1 MPHDHA
7 HDDHDHFDR
16 SDRGHGHHDH
26 ARGASPGQ
34 LRIALV
40 ATACVAVLEVGGGFA
55 SGSLA
60 LISDAAHVTM
70 DVIALVIAL
79 IVSLN
84 AQRPATVTQTF
95 GFARLEIL
103 GALANGGLLF
113 GVTIAIAIEAVQRF
127 LHPVVP
133 EGSLMIGVAAI
144 GLVVNLAVGLV
155 LLRGAASDLNT
166 RAALVH
172 VAGDALGAIV
182 VVVGGGMIVLTHQA
196 WIDPLLS
203 LFVGAI
209 IIAGVVSIFRSAAH
223 VLLESAPAHAE
234 IPIVRDRLRRFTG
247 VVDVHDLHVWTIG
260 SGSHV
265 LSAHVV
271 LEDKR
276 ISEASAVLRDIDAAM
291 RSDFDIG
298 HVTLQF
304 ECESCEPDEAIIC
317 TQKNSPSLISAQ

>member
-1 MPHDHA
+1 MPHDDH
-7 HDDHDHFDR
+7 HDRHEHDHDHHA
-16 SDRGHGHHDH
+16 GYDH
-26 ARGASPGQ
+26 ARGASPGR
-34 LRIALV
+34 LRTALA
-40 ATACVAVLEVGGGFA
+40 ATACVAVLELCGGFA

-70 DVIALVIAL
+70 DVVALIIAL
-79 IVSLN
+79 IASLH
-84 AQRPATVTQTF
+84 AQRPATTTQTF

-113 GVTIAIAIEAVQRF
+113 GVTIAIAIEAVGRF
-127 LHPVVP
+127 IHPVEPAGV
-133 EGSLMIGVAAI
+133 LMIVVAAI
-144 GLVVNLAVGLV
+144 GLAVNLAVGLL
-155 LLRGAASDLNT
+155 LLRGAADDLNT

-172 VAGDALGAIV
+172 VAGDALGAVV
-182 VVVGGGMIVLTHQA
+182 VVVGGAMIVLTHQA

-203 LFVGAI
+203 LVVGAI

-223 VLLESAPAHAE
+223 VLLESAPAHAK
-234 IPIVRDRLRRFTG
+234 IPTVRDRLRRFAG

-260 SGSHV
+260 SGNHV

-276 ISEASAVLRDIDAAM
+276 ISEASSVLRDIDAAM
-291 RSDFDIG
+291 RNDFDIG

-304 ECESCEPDEAIIC
+304 ECETCEPDEAIIC
-317 TQKNSPSLISAQ
+317 TQVNSPPVISAL

>member
-1 MPHDHA
+1 MPHDDHDHHGHDHA
-7 HDDHDHFDR
+7 HD
-16 SDRGHGHHDH
+16 HGHAHDH
-26 ARGASPGQ
+26 ARGASPGR
-34 LRIALV
+34 LRIALA
-40 ATACVAVLEVGGGFA
+40 ATACVAVLELCGGFA

-70 DVIALVIAL
+70 DVVALVIAL
-79 IVSLN
+79 IASLH
-84 AQRPATVTQTF
+84 AQRPATKTQTF

-127 LHPVVP
+127 IHPVEP
-133 EGSLMIGVAAI
+133 EGSLMIVIAAI
-144 GLVVNLAVGLV
+144 GLVVNLGVGV
-155 LLRGAASDLNT
+155 MLLRGAANDLNT

-182 VVVGGGMIVLTHQA
+182 VVAGGGMIVLTHQA

-203 LFVGAI
+203 LIVGAI

-234 IPIVRDRLRRFTG
+234 IPIVRDRLRRFAG

-260 SGSHV
+260 SGNHV

-276 ISEASAVLRDIDAAM
+276 ISEASSVLRDIDAAM

-298 HVTLQF
+298 HVTVQF
-304 ECESCEPDEAIIC
+304 ECETCEPDEAIIC
-317 TQKNSPSLISAQ
+317 TQSNSPPVIAAVRG

>member
-1 MPHDHA
+1 MPHDH
-7 HDDHDHFDR
+7 DHDHD
-16 SDRGHGHHDH
+16 HGHSHDH
-26 ARGASPGQ
+26 GHGASPGR
-34 LRIALV
+34 LRIALA
-40 ATACVAVLEVGGGFA
+40 ATACIAVFELCGGFA

-70 DVIALVIAL
+70 DVVALAIALLA
-79 IVSLN
+79 SLH
-84 AQRPATVTQTF
+84 AQRPATIKQTF
-95 GFARLEIL
+95 GYARLEIL

-127 LHPVVP
+127 MHPVEP
-133 EGSLMIGVAAI
+133 EGALMIVVAAI
-144 GLVVNLAVGLV
+144 GLAVNLAVGLM
-155 LLRGAASDLNT
+155 LLRGASRDLNT

-172 VAGDALGAIV
+172 VAGDALGAVV
-182 VVVGGGMIVLTHQA
+182 VVVGGGMILITHQA

-203 LFVGAI
+203 LVVGAI

-223 VLLESAPAHAE
+223 VLLESAPDHAE
-234 IPIVRDRLRRFTG
+234 IPIVRDRLRAFTG

-276 ISEASAVLRDIDAAM
+276 ISEASSVLRDIDAAM
-291 RSDFDIG
+291 RKDFDIG
-298 HVTLQF
+298 HVTVQF

-317 TQKNSPSLISAQ
+317 TQVNSPPLISAQ

>member
-1 MPHDHA
+1 MPHDH
-7 HDDHDHFDR
+7 HDHDHLD
-16 SDRGHGHHDH
+16 HAHDH
-26 ARGASPGQ
+26 RGASPAR
-34 LRIALV
+34 LRLALG
-40 ATACVAVLEVGGGFA
+40 ATACIAVLELGGGFV

-70 DVIALVIAL
+70 DVVALIIAL
-79 IVSLN
+79 IASLQS
-84 AQRPATVTQTF
+84 QRPATAKQTF

-127 LHPVVP
+127 IHPVEP
-133 EGSLMIGVAAI
+133 EGTLMIVVAAI
-144 GLVVNLAVGLV
+144 GLAVNLAVGLV
-155 LLRGAASDLNT
+155 LLRGAANDLNT

-182 VVVGGGMIVLTHQA
+182 VVAGGALILFTHQA

-203 LFVGAI
+203 LVVGAI
-209 IIAGVVSIFRSAAH
+209 IIAGVVAIFRSAAH

-234 IPIVRDRLRRFTG
+234 IPIVRDRLRRFAG

-291 RSDFDIG
+291 RSDFAIG
-298 HVTLQF
+298 HVTVQF
-304 ECESCEPDEAIIC
+304 ECETCEPDEAIIC
-317 TQKNSPSLISAQ
+317 TQVHAPPLITAHHS